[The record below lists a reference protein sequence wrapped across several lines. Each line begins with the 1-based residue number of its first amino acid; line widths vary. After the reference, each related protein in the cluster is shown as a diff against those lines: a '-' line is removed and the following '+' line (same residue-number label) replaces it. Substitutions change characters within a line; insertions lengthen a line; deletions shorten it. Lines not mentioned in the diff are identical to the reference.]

1 MAGEAH
7 WAGDHAPAYQEHSAR
22 RGGSREEERKETKMG
37 IKCMA
42 VGEIVEDR
50 PTYFVV
56 ESDTVLQAACHM
68 TEYQIGAVPVLEDG
82 YQPGVFVD
90 QVGIFSE
97 RDLMTRVV
105 AEGLDA
111 AQTKVG
117 DVMTEKVVVIDPES
131 TCREAL
137 AIMNRLHIRHVPVLS
152 GKQLLGTVSI
162 RDLHEAEADAREE
175 EIKFLDDYIDTM
187 DEAAWGLIPVEEV
200 CDRVVIQETR
210 TARQSEIG

>member
-1 MAGEAH
+1 MKG
-7 WAGDHAPAYQEHSAR
+7 
-22 RGGSREEERKETKMG
+22 
-37 IKCMA
+37 
-42 VGEIVEDR
+42 R

-56 ESDTVLQAACHM
+56 ESDTVLEAARYM

-105 AEGLDA
+105 AEGLNPD
-111 AQTKVG
+111 QTKVSEA
-117 DVMTEKVVVIDPES
+117 MTEKVLVLDPES

-137 AIMNRLHIRHVPVLS
+137 MIMNQLHIRHVPVLA

-162 RDLHEAEADAREE
+162 RDLQEAEAEAREE
-175 EIKFLDDYIDTM
+175 EIRFLDDYIDTM
-187 DEAAWGLIPVEEV
+187 DHAAWGLIPVEEV
-200 CDRVVIQETR
+200 CRRVVIQER
-210 TARQSEIG
+210 RACSLQSGSGSGD

>member
-1 MAGEAH
+1 M
-7 WAGDHAPAYQEHSAR
+7 S
-22 RGGSREEERKETKMG
+22 
-37 IKCMA
+37 IKRMA
-42 VGEIVEDR
+42 VGEIVKGR

-56 ESDTVLQAACHM
+56 ESDTVLQAARYM

-105 AEGLDA
+105 AEGLNPD
-111 AQTKVG
+111 QTKVSE
-117 DVMTEKVVVIDPES
+117 VMTEKVVVLEPES

-137 AIMNRLHIRHVPVLS
+137 MVMTQLHIRHVPVLA

-162 RDLHEAEADAREE
+162 RDLQEAEAEAREE
-175 EIKFLDDYIDTM
+175 EIRFLDDYIDTM
-187 DEAAWGLIPVEEV
+187 DDAAWGLIPVEEV
-200 CDRVVIQETR
+200 CSRVVIQEKR
-210 TARQSEIG
+210 AAEQSESGGRA